1 MARATTDSEETM
13 PSKPGTRLS
22 EEAANALVLEHQ
34 GWAESIARAVARAW
48 NMDWRLDALDGAAM
62 EALIFCSR
70 RFDPN
75 RSIPFRGYARKRIHE
90 ASTEQARKSKGWRR
104 NGGAGSREENRAREV
119 SSELYTI
126 FPELRDGYLPMDEG
140 GGDDDMRSAVR
151 QLLVGASLV
160 AMRQTLDDPL
170 PDELLDYK
178 RMVSVMAVLEPVHQ
192 LLLYKVYWDG
202 LSLRTVASDWQ
213 TDGLNV
219 MREHKV
225 LLVFL
230 QKSMA
235 LGKPAVKPKVR
246 PGLRG
251 MAMRLKKDGSHG
263 PFTDVLRSTS

>member
-1 MARATTDSEETM
+1 MTRATKETKEVKE
-13 PSKPGTRLS
+13 PPGKVLS
-22 EEAANALVLEHQ
+22 EEAANELVLEHQ

-70 RFDPN
+70 RYDPN

-90 ASTEQARKSKGWRR
+90 ASTEQARRSKGWRR
-104 NGGAGSREENRAREV
+104 TSSGSREENRAREV
-119 SSELYTI
+119 SAELYNI
-126 FPELRDGYLPMDEG
+126 FPELRDGYLPMDDSG

-160 AMRQTLDDPL
+160 AMSQTIDDPQ

-178 RMVSVMAVLEPVHQ
+178 RMVSVMSVLEPVHQ

-202 LSLRTVASDWQ
+202 LSLRTVASDWD

-225 LLVFL
+225 LLVYL
-230 QKSMA
+230 HKSMA

-251 MAMRLKKDGSHG
+251 MALKLKKDGSHG
-263 PFTDVLRSTS
+263 PFSDVLKSTS